1 MYFNIESHNCAAFA
15 VSQQLWDSNNWSWS
29 NERPGWWLSQFPS
42 FFSAIKRRRSSSH
55 EKTHNLATETDPH
68 SGHSEKRTVALK
80 LKTYLWWRCAYILTW
95 LPDILMKPLTTPKRS
110 FLCWTWLHGR
120 QNKTVITVVSHL
132 ELKYSLKVDGVYCM
146 VVFRK
151 APAKTDKAC

>member
-1 MYFNIESHNCAAFA
+1 MLIKKNELYIESHNCAAFA

-29 NERPGWWLSQFPS
+29 NERPGRWLSQFPS
-42 FFSAIKRRRSSSH
+42 FFFAIKRRRSSSH

-68 SGHSEKRTVALK
+68 SGQSEKRTEVENLP
-80 LKTYLWWRCAYILTW
+80 LMEILTY